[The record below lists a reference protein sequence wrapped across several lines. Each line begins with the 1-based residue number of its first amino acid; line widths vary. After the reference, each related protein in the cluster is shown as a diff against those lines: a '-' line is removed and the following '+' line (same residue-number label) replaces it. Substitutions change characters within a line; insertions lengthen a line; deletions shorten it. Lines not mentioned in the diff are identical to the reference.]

1 MRASGNTSLIYQ
13 AYMRIMRPTK
23 TQKLE
28 FSNSVMWQLL
38 DIAYVIPASVFLASW
53 LADFLKAQYSIE
65 CKVLAIVSG
74 AFLGILLTIFKIKNF
89 VDAENAKMK
98 AKASSKIS
106 S

>member
-1 MRASGNTSLIYQ
+1 MTAVYCL
-13 AYMRIMRPTK
+13 YMRIMRTTK

-28 FSNSVMWQLL
+28 FSNRVMWQLL

-74 AFLGILLTIFKIKNF
+74 AFLGIVLTIFKIKNF
-89 VDAENAKMK
+89 VDAENAKIK
-98 AKASSKIS
+98 AKASSEIS